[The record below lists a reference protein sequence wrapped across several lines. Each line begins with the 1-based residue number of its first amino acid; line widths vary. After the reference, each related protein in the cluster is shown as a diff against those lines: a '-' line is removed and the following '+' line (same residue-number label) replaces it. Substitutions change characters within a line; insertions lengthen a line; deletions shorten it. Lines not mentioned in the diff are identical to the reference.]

1 MEFRKSTK
9 KDIKEIMDIIKQ
21 AQSYFK
27 IQGINQWQNGY
38 PNEEVINIDVNK
50 GHSYVLLKEN
60 KIVATVAISFD
71 GEKNYDTIYEGAW
84 LTNDTYGVIH
94 RIAVSNNYKSLGLS
108 HKIIKYT
115 EKLCK
120 DNNIN
125 SIKVDTHIENM
136 VMQNLL
142 KRNDFK
148 YCGVIYLDD
157 GDKRVAFEKII

>member
-94 RIAVSNNYKSLGLS
+94 RIAVSN
-108 HKIIKYT
+108 
-115 EKLCK
+115 
-120 DNNIN
+120 D
-125 SIKVDTHIENM
+125 
-136 VMQNLL
+136 
-142 KRNDFK
+142 
-148 YCGVIYLDD
+148 
-157 GDKRVAFEKII
+157 